1 MMAGMKK
8 PAIVFSSAA
17 FAAVGLTV
25 LLGAQAKPPA
35 SPSDYGQ
42 WESLQLQQTGGGLS
56 PDGRYIAFV
65 INTSNRD
72 SELRIASVADGAAT
86 VTPFGAQPAFSADSR
101 WAAYAIGVSEAQDE
115 KLKKEKK
122 PLRKKVGMLNLQSGS
137 ATTVDEGESVAFDA
151 SGTHLAM
158 RHYAPEPHKKADAA
172 PVEPSD
178 APAGATLVV
187 RDLASGRD
195 TTLGNV
201 GEFAWQ
207 DKGPLLAVTISTSDK
222 VGNGVQLLNPQSG
235 TLRVLDS
242 ETSVYSGLAWR
253 KESADL
259 AVLRSTT
266 DDRHD
271 GPTETALAWTRIG
284 DSAEARHAFDPS
296 ADQRFP
302 SGMRTV
308 PFRKPTWS
316 DDGKVV
322 FLGVAKWIASSAP
335 ARKTTTAQA
344 DGDLHA

>member
-1 MMAGMKK
+1 
-8 PAIVFSSAA
+8 
-17 FAAVGLTV
+17 
-25 LLGAQAKPPA
+25 
-35 SPSDYGQ
+35 
-42 WESLQLQQTGGGLS
+42 
-56 PDGRYIAFV
+56 
-65 INTSNRD
+65 
-72 SELRIASVADGAAT
+72 
-86 VTPFGAQPAFSADSR
+86 PAFSADSR

-122 PLRKKVGMLNLQSGS
+122 PLRKKVGLLNLQSS
-137 ATTVDEGESVAFDA
+137 AATSVDEVESFAFDA

-158 RHYAPEPHKKADAA
+158 RHYAPEPEKKSGDAPPA
-172 PVEPSD
+172 EPSD

-242 ETSVYSGLAWR
+242 ATSVYSGLAWR

-259 AVLRSTT
+259 AVLQSKT

-271 GPTETALAWTRIG
+271 GPTEAALAWTRV
-284 DSAEARHAFDPS
+284 DQPAEARHAFDPT
-296 ADQRFP
+296 AD
-302 SGMRTV
+302 
-308 PFRKPTWS
+308 
-316 DDGKVV
+316 
-322 FLGVAKWIASSAP
+322 
-335 ARKTTTAQA
+335 
-344 DGDLHA
+344 